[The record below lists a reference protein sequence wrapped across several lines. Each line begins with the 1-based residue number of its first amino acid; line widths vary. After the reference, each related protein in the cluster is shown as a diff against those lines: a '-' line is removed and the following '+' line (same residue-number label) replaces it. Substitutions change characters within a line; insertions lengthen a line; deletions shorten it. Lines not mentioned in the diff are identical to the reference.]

1 MSAYRNVSDDQ
12 PAGRVPRRPPVT
24 GLKFLH
30 ETPRRRYRLP
40 AAAFRNPQFLAALL
54 FGQGRV
60 KSPVQPRVASLV
72 FCRTPSGRPAVE
84 VSYQA

>member
-30 ETPRRRYRLP
+30 EAPRARYRLP
-40 AAAFRNPQFLAALL
+40 AEAFRNPQFLAALL
-54 FGQGRV
+54 FGEGRV
-60 KSPVQPRVASLV
+60 KSPDQPRVASLV
-72 FCRTPSGRPAVE
+72 FGRTPSGRPAVA